1 MLEVVLSLSPKTCV
15 PKETKAINIEVFN
28 IITNKDEAKT
38 MTEHISCDCKCKF
51 NSITCSSKQKSN
63 NKICQCECKN
73 FCKCEKDYGL
83 NPSKFI
89 YENSKYLN
97 SVADTSVNKC
107 DEIVILVNNVLTR
120 KTNAITTN
128 V

>member
-1 MLEVVLSLSPKTCV
+1 
-15 PKETKAINIEVFN
+15 
-28 IITNKDEAKT
+28 
-38 MTEHISCDCKCKF
+38 MTEHIQCDCKCKF
-51 NSITCSSKQKSN
+51 NSSSTCSSKQKSN

-83 NPSKFI
+83 NSSTFI

-97 SVADTSVNKC
+97 SVADTSVTKC
-107 DEIVILVNNVLTR
+107 DEIVILVNNVLTK
-120 KTNAITTN
+120 KTNAITIN

>member
-1 MLEVVLSLSPKTCV
+1 
-15 PKETKAINIEVFN
+15 
-28 IITNKDEAKT
+28 
-38 MTEHISCDCKCKF
+38 MTEHIQCDCKCKF
-51 NSITCSSKQKSN
+51 NSSSTCSSKQKSN

-83 NPSKFI
+83 NPSTFI

-97 SVADTSVNKC
+97 SVADTSVTKC
-107 DEIVILVNNVLTR
+107 DEIVIFVNNVLTK
-120 KTNAITTN
+120 KTNAITIN